1 MQTNGSYTFNFTI
14 LDVAGL
20 LNLEVRHRGG
30 KSIDVDCP
38 LCGKKGKMNLN
49 MEKNVF
55 RCNYCNEFGGMI
67 ALYGKVMNTDN
78 SAAYREICDALQ
90 ISSSPVPRLAP
101 AAKQMESPKE
111 NNLASV
117 EDRDQTYRLM
127 LSMMTLSKT
136 HKESLMARGLSEMDI
151 YRFGYKSTPAFGF
164 SKLVDSLVSR
174 GCTLDGIP
182 GFYQKE
188 GRWLSCFNSNCTG
201 IVIPVM
207 SIDGKIQGAQIRLD
221 RPINNRKY
229 IWFSSSEKEC
239 GTGVGSPTHFIGD
252 PSDKVVYVT
261 EGPLKATVAHVLSG
275 KTFVAVAGVNQYAA
289 LTMMLERLKANGT
302 KIIVE
307 AYDMDKFDN
316 PHVEKGCQKLI
327 ELCVK
332 HGFETKRLKWDS
344 SYKGID
350 DYLVVRKNTIET
362 KKHK

>member
-1 MQTNGSYTFNFTI
+1 MQNNGSHTFNFTI

-20 LNLEVRHRGG
+20 LNLVVRHRGG

-90 ISSSPVPRLAP
+90 ISSSPVPRPAP
-101 AAKQMESPKE
+101 AAKPMELPKE
-111 NNLASV
+111 TELAPV

-127 LSMMTLSKT
+127 FSMMTLSKT

-164 SKLVDSLVSR
+164 SKLTEALVNR
-174 GCTLDGIP
+174 GCRLDGIP

-188 GRWLSCFNSNCTG
+188 GRWLPRFNSNCTG
-201 IVIPVM
+201 IVIPVV

-229 IWFSSSEKEC
+229 IWFSSSEKDG
-239 GTGVGSPTHFIGD
+239 GTGAGSPTHFIGD
-252 PSDKVVYVT
+252 PADEVVYVT
-261 EGPLKATVAHVLSG
+261 EGPLKATVAHILSG
-275 KTFVAVAGVNQYAA
+275 KTFAAVAGVNQYVA
-289 LTMMLERLKANGT
+289 LEELLERLKANGT
-302 KIIVE
+302 KTIVE
-307 AYDMDKFDN
+307 TYDMDKLEN
-316 PHVEKGCQKLI
+316 PHVENGCLKLI

-332 HGFETKRLKWDS
+332 HGFEVKRLKWNPT
-344 SYKGID
+344 YKGID
-350 DYLVVRKNTIET
+350 DFLYARKNNN
-362 KKHK
+362 